1 MSASVPILSI
11 LIFSPLLAAAVAA
24 LIKSEKL
31 LRWWTLG
38 FTSAA
43 AIYSLALYWQFD
55 ASTSQFQFAENAEW
69 IRGLKINYAVGI
81 DGISLLL
88 VLMTTLIMPLC
99 VLASWRYIQ
108 TRVKE
113 FMICLLLM
121 ETAMTG
127 VFCALDFILF
137 FMFWEAMLIPMA
149 LLIGIWG
156 GPRRIYAALKFF
168 IYTMAGSVLLLVA
181 IIALRL
187 QTGSFSIPEMMG
199 RSFPPGFQCWIFA
212 AFFVSFAIKVPMFP
226 FHTWLPA
233 AHVEAPT
240 AGSVLLASVLLKM
253 GAYGFLRF
261 SLPITPYA
269 TQVFTPAILALS
281 VVAILYGGLTALAQT
296 DLKKLVAYSS
306 VAHMGFATLGIF
318 ALNKLGMEGAVLVL
332 INHGITTGALFIV
345 VGIIYERLHSRELGA
360 AAGMG
365 QAMPVFAMFAG
376 VFALSSLA
384 FPGTNSFIGEF
395 LVMSGGFAVS
405 KTMMVLVA
413 PGLVLAA
420 AYMLRMLQK
429 VAYGGTHN
437 PDHSRLRDLGWRESA
452 TLTPLLV
459 LVFWIGLHPE
469 PFTRVM
475 HASVANVLRQAGSP
489 ARSAVAVPKDEG
501 GKKWAMAPLAGPASL
516 PETKR

>member
-1 MSASVPILSI
+1 MTIPSYNGTVLSV
-11 LIFSPLLAAAVAA
+11 LIFSPLVAA
-24 LIKSEKL
+24 LVAAFINNERW
-31 LRWWTLG
+31 LRWWTLA

-43 AIYSLALYWQFD
+43 AIFSLPLYSQFD
-55 ASTSQFQFAENAEW
+55 PARADFQFAQRTDW
-69 IRGLKINYAVGI
+69 IPSLKISYAVGL

-88 VLMTTLIMPLC
+88 VLLTTLIMPLC

-108 TRVKE
+108 KRVKE
-113 FMICLLLM
+113 FMICLLIM
-121 ETAMTG
+121 ETAMIG
-127 VFCALDFILF
+127 VFCAMDFVLF
-137 FMFWEAMLIPMA
+137 FIFWEAMLIPMA

-156 GPRRIYAALKFF
+156 GPRRIYASLKFF
-168 IYTMAGSVLLLVA
+168 VYTMAGSVLLLVA

-187 QTGSFSIPEMMG
+187 KVGSFFIPDMVGKDLPQE
-199 RSFPPGFQCWIFA
+199 FQCWVFL
-212 AFFVSFAIKVPMFP
+212 AFFISFAIKVPMFP

-253 GAYGFLRF
+253 GTYGFLRF

-269 TQVFTPAILALS
+269 TQVFTPYVLALS

-318 ALNKLGMEGAVLVL
+318 ALNKAGLEGAVLVMV
-332 INHGITTGALFIV
+332 NHGITTGALFII
-345 VGIIYERLHSRELGA
+345 VGIIYERLHSRDLEQ
-360 AAGMG
+360 AAGIG
-365 QAMPVFAMFAG
+365 KTMPIFAAFAG

-405 KTMMVLVA
+405 KTMMVCAV
-413 PGLVLAA
+413 PGVVLAA

-429 VAYGGTHN
+429 VAYGGTRN
-437 PDHSRLRDLGWRESA
+437 PDHSKLKDLNFREVL
-452 TLTPLLV
+452 TLAPLL
-459 LVFWIGLHPE
+459 LFVFWIGLHPE
-469 PFTRVM
+469 PFTRVLDT
-475 HASVANVLRQAGSP
+475 SVQHLIAQSHQA
-489 ARSAVAVPKDEG
+489 ATYVA
-501 GKKWAMAPLAGPASL
+501 AP
-516 PETKR
+516 